1 MQSESE
7 ILKTEQQTAV
17 EMDLLAGKQQN
28 KEHEWVKLQAQQP
41 APGGRAAHCKTVV
54 KIQGA

>member
-1 MQSESE
+1 MNPDSK
-7 ILKTEQQTAV
+7 ILNTELQTAE
-17 EMDLLAGKQQN
+17 EMDLLTWKQQN

-41 APGGRAAHCKTVV
+41 APGGKAAHCKTVV